1 MPQNGAVAGRPRSF
15 NRDAALEL
23 AMEEFWRDGY
33 DKTSIATLTQKI
45 GIKPPSLYAAFG
57 DKRQLFEKA
66 ALLYVQHFRAALDQ
80 SLDAPTAR
88 ESMARLLR
96 TFAINQ
102 TNPDM
107 PPGCLVFREPLLSS
121 ERERTRDVIAQRIA
135 RGRTE
140 GDVPAQTDPQELASF
155 ITVVLTGMTA
165 QARDGAT
172 LDQLLPAAVIAMDAW
187 PSTPSGDSARA
198 EADPDGRAS
207 GTDPTRS

>member
-1 MPQNGAVAGRPRSF
+1 MLQNGAMAGRPRSF

-23 AMEEFWRDGY
+23 AMEAFWRDGY

-66 ALLYVQHFRAALDQ
+66 ALLYVQHFRTALDQ

-140 GDVPAQTDPQELASF
+140 GDVPTQTDPQELASF